1 MIDKLRALGYITED
15 EFIAL
20 YSNIIKNKKT
30 LYNTYI
36 RLNKSLFNN
45 QFAIRFAKQYF
56 LNPKIFDEY
65 LKNKIDKRIKKIN
78 N

>member
-1 MIDKLRALGYITED
+1 MNKLNEIET
-15 EFIAL
+15 
-20 YSNIIKNKKT
+20 
-30 LYNTYI
+30 
-36 RLNKSLFNN
+36 FNN
-45 QFAIRFAKQYF
+45 NMDSFELEFAIRFAKQYF